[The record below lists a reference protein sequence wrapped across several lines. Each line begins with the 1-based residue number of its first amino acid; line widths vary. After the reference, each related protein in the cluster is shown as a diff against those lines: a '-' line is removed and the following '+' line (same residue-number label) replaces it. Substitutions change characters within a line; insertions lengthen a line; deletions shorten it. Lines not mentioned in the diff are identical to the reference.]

1 MPIGKNAIKRVS
13 NSGYSNVQTS
23 APDMENS
30 TIAKAEEAPK
40 VEEPKVEAPK
50 AQAPKIEAP
59 ATAPE
64 VAPKKTAPKKTAK
77 APAPKKSMEREP
89 ELSPVATLKK
99 VTKKAKPTQNR
110 VCSYFAIGEE
120 LPIYLL

>member
-40 VEEPKVEAPK
+40 VEAPK

-59 ATAPE
+59 ATTPE

-77 APAPKKSMEREP
+77 KPVKKSEP
-89 ELSPVATLKK
+89 
-99 VTKKAKPTQNR
+99 TKQGF
-110 VCSYFAIGEE
+110 VHLAIGDD
-120 LPIYLL
+120 LPYYLL

>member
-40 VEEPKVEAPK
+40 VEEPKVEE
-50 AQAPKIEAP
+50 PKIEAP
-59 ATAPE
+59 ATTPE

-77 APAPKKSMEREP
+77 KPVKKSEP
-89 ELSPVATLKK
+89 
-99 VTKKAKPTQNR
+99 TKQGF
-110 VCSYFAIGEE
+110 VHLAIGDD
-120 LPIYLL
+120 LPYYLL

>member
-40 VEEPKVEAPK
+40 VEEPK
-50 AQAPKIEAP
+50 IEAP
-59 ATAPE
+59 ATTPE

-77 APAPKKSMEREP
+77 KPVKKSEP
-89 ELSPVATLKK
+89 
-99 VTKKAKPTQNR
+99 TKQGF
-110 VCSYFAIGEE
+110 VHLAIGDD
-120 LPIYLL
+120 LPYYLL

>member
-40 VEEPKVEAPK
+40 TEAPKVEE
-50 AQAPKIEAP
+50 PKIEAP

-77 APAPKKSMEREP
+77 KPVKKSEP
-89 ELSPVATLKK
+89 
-99 VTKKAKPTQNR
+99 TKQGF
-110 VCSYFAIGEE
+110 VHLAIGDD
-120 LPIYLL
+120 LPYYLL

>member
-40 VEEPKVEAPK
+40 VEEPKIEAPK
-50 AQAPKIEAP
+50 AQAP
-59 ATAPE
+59 ATTPE

-77 APAPKKSMEREP
+77 KPVKKSEP
-89 ELSPVATLKK
+89 
-99 VTKKAKPTQNR
+99 TKQGF
-110 VCSYFAIGEE
+110 VHLAIGDD
-120 LPIYLL
+120 LPYYLL

>member
-40 VEEPKVEAPK
+40 TEAPKVEAPK

-59 ATAPE
+59 ATTPE

-77 APAPKKSMEREP
+77 KPVKKSEP
-89 ELSPVATLKK
+89 
-99 VTKKAKPTQNR
+99 TKQGF
-110 VCSYFAIGEE
+110 VHLAIGDD
-120 LPIYLL
+120 LPYYLL

>member
-30 TIAKAEEAPK
+30 TIAKAEEAK
-40 VEEPKVEAPK
+40 VEEPKIEAPK
-50 AQAPKIEAP
+50 AEAP
-59 ATAPE
+59 ATTLE

-77 APAPKKSMEREP
+77 K
-89 ELSPVATLKK
+89 PV
-99 VTKKAKPTQNR
+99 KKAEPTKQGF
-110 VCSYFAIGEE
+110 VHLAIGDD
-120 LPIYLL
+120 LPYYLL

>member
-30 TIAKAEEAPK
+30 TIAKAEE
-40 VEEPKVEAPK
+40 PKVEAPK
-50 AQAPKIEAP
+50 IEAPKAEAP
-59 ATAPE
+59 ATTPE

-77 APAPKKSMEREP
+77 KPVKKSEP
-89 ELSPVATLKK
+89 
-99 VTKKAKPTQNR
+99 TKQGF
-110 VCSYFAIGEE
+110 VHLAIGDD
-120 LPIYLL
+120 LPYYLL

>member
-30 TIAKAEEAPK
+30 TATK
-40 VEEPKVEAPK
+40 VEEPKVEEPR
-50 AQAPKIEAP
+50 IEAP
-59 ATAPE
+59 ATTKE

-77 APAPKKSMEREP
+77 K
-89 ELSPVATLKK
+89 TTKK
-99 VTKKAKPTQNR
+99 VEPTKQGF
-110 VCSYFAIGEE
+110 VHLAIGDD
-120 LPIYLL
+120 LPYYLL

>member
-13 NSGYSNVQTS
+13 NSGYSNVQTR

-40 VEEPKVEAPK
+40 VEEPKVEE
-50 AQAPKIEAP
+50 PKIEAP
-59 ATAPE
+59 ATTPE

-77 APAPKKSMEREP
+77 KPVKKSEP
-89 ELSPVATLKK
+89 
-99 VTKKAKPTQNR
+99 TKQGF
-110 VCSYFAIGEE
+110 VHLAIGDD
-120 LPIYLL
+120 LPYYLL

>member
-40 VEEPKVEAPK
+40 TEAPKTEAPKVDAPK

-59 ATAPE
+59 ATTPE

-77 APAPKKSMEREP
+77 KPVKKSEP
-89 ELSPVATLKK
+89 
-99 VTKKAKPTQNR
+99 TKQGF
-110 VCSYFAIGEE
+110 VHLAIGDD
-120 LPIYLL
+120 LPYYLL

>member
-40 VEEPKVEAPK
+40 TEAPKVEEA
-50 AQAPKIEAP
+50 KIEAP
-59 ATAPE
+59 ATTPE

-77 APAPKKSMEREP
+77 KPVKKSEP
-89 ELSPVATLKK
+89 
-99 VTKKAKPTQNR
+99 TKQGF
-110 VCSYFAIGEE
+110 VHLAIGDD
-120 LPIYLL
+120 LPYYLL

>member
-30 TIAKAEEAPK
+30 TVAKAEEAPK
-40 VEEPKVEAPK
+40 IEAPK
-50 AQAPKIEAP
+50 AEAP
-59 ATAPE
+59 ATTPE

>member
-13 NSGYSNVQTS
+13 NGGYSNVQTS

-30 TIAKAEEAPK
+30 TIAKAEETPK
-40 VEEPKVEAPK
+40 TEAPKVEAPK

-59 ATAPE
+59 ATTPE

-77 APAPKKSMEREP
+77 KPVKKSEP
-89 ELSPVATLKK
+89 
-99 VTKKAKPTQNR
+99 TKQGF
-110 VCSYFAIGEE
+110 VHLAIGDD
-120 LPIYLL
+120 LPYYLL

>member
-40 VEEPKVEAPK
+40 TEASKVE
-50 AQAPKIEAP
+50 APKIEAP
-59 ATAPE
+59 ATTPE

-77 APAPKKSMEREP
+77 KPVKKSEP
-89 ELSPVATLKK
+89 
-99 VTKKAKPTQNR
+99 TKQGF
-110 VCSYFAIGEE
+110 VHLAIGDD
-120 LPIYLL
+120 LPYYLL

>member
-40 VEEPKVEAPK
+40 IEAPKVEE
-50 AQAPKIEAP
+50 PKIEAP
-59 ATAPE
+59 ATTPE

-77 APAPKKSMEREP
+77 KPVKKSEP
-89 ELSPVATLKK
+89 
-99 VTKKAKPTQNR
+99 TKQGF
-110 VCSYFAIGEE
+110 VHLAIGDD
-120 LPIYLL
+120 LPYYLL

>member
-77 APAPKKSMEREP
+77 KPVKKSEP
-89 ELSPVATLKK
+89 
-99 VTKKAKPTQNR
+99 TKQGF
-110 VCSYFAIGEE
+110 VHLAIGDD
-120 LPIYLL
+120 LPYYLL

>member
-40 VEEPKVEAPK
+40 VEEPKIEAPK

-59 ATAPE
+59 ATTPE

-77 APAPKKSMEREP
+77 KPVKKSEP
-89 ELSPVATLKK
+89 
-99 VTKKAKPTQNR
+99 TKQGF
-110 VCSYFAIGEE
+110 VHLAIGDD
-120 LPIYLL
+120 LPYYLL